1 MNSQQK
7 DLYLECGSGKDRDFY
22 LKFGYDVVGEHEIED
37 PSGSEKPL
45 EIYCMMRKFQTK
57 L

>member
-45 EIYCMMRKFQTK
+45 NIDCMMRKFQTK